1 MKTTVTGIVFV
12 CWLFVCWLAGSSSAW
27 AIECMS
33 AAGNPKSGYYAW
45 REIDGRKCWFK
56 KTGAMPPKS
65 ELHWPAKTQEQLHAT
80 IPAEA
85 SEETTMALAAPPRE
99 PAARSA
105 GRSAAVA
112 APPPEDDAT
121 DEAEPRR
128 ESPAP
133 QFAFKTIRV
142 RPAAAAAVRLGDGQ
156 VDLMNGASVSAVPVI
171 PPSRLPVIA
180 SPRPKPAAP
189 ASAAAA
195 SADPFEARFS
205 GQ

>member
-1 MKTTVTGIVFV
+1 MKTTVTGILFV

-65 ELHWPAKTQEQLHAT
+65 ELHWPAKTQEQHAT

-85 SEETTMALAAPPRE
+85 SEETTIALAAPPRE
-99 PAARSA
+99 PVARSA
-105 GRSAAVA
+105 ARRTAVA
-112 APPPEDDAT
+112 TPPPEDDAT

-128 ESPAP
+128 ASPAP

-142 RPAAAAAVRLGDGQ
+142 RPAVAAPVRLGDGQ

-180 SPRPKPAAP
+180 PPRPKPAA
-189 ASAAAA
+189 SA
-195 SADPFEARFS
+195 SADPFEARFT

>member
-1 MKTTVTGIVFV
+1 MKTTVTGILFV

-65 ELHWPAKTQEQLHAT
+65 ELHWPAKTQEQARST
-80 IPAEA
+80 MPAEA
-85 SEETTMALAAPPRE
+85 SEETTVAVVAPAKE

-121 DEAEPRR
+121 DEAEPKMA
-128 ESPAP
+128 SPAP

-142 RPAAAAAVRLGDGQ
+142 RPAVAAPVRLGDGQ
-156 VDLMNGASVSAVPVI
+156 VDLMNSASVSAVPVI
-171 PPSRLPVIA
+171 PPSHQPVIA
-180 SPRPKPAAP
+180 PPRPKPAAP
-189 ASAAAA
+189 ASAVSA
-195 SADPFEARFS
+195 SADPFEARFT